1 MKNYIKRI
9 LKKSKKE
16 IIIEAFVCIV
26 LRAILLLNPILYS
39 EAVNSI
45 SASSYERAINILII
59 YIISISIYKLFEYL
73 NTFEDKIHG
82 EEISLF
88 WFKI

>member
-16 IIIEAFVCIV
+16 IIIEALVCIV

-39 EAVNSI
+39 DAVNAI
-45 SASSYERAINILII
+45 SANSYQTAINILII
-59 YIISISIYKLFEYL
+59 
-73 NTFEDKIHG
+73 
-82 EEISLF
+82 
-88 WFKI
+88 